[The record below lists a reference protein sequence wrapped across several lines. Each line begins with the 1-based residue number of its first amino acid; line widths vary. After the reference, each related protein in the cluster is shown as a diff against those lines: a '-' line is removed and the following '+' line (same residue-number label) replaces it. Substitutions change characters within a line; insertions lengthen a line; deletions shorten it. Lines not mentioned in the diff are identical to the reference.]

1 MSYIHK
7 YIFIFTDIYICI
19 YNIYSVPVTAWYWT
33 QIATASLLSL
43 GWVVGYDN

>member
-7 YIFIFTDIYICI
+7 YLYIYLLIYLYIYI
-19 YNIYSVPVTAWYWT
+19 NSVPVTAWYWT